1 MLGLLRHRAREEKAL
16 TSEAE
21 PNPAVAFAVGLI
33 YVFRTA
39 AGARIIREL
48 ETAVRTYAS
57 DPQALWRLVHDRDA
71 GGAPA
76 ERSDVIEGTL
86 ADAPRL
92 PAK

>member
-1 MLGLLRHRAREEKAL
+1 MLGLLRHRTREENAL

-39 AGARIIREL
+39 AGAKIIREL
-48 ETAVRTYAS
+48 ETAVRTYAA
-57 DPQALWRLVHDRDA
+57 DPQALWRLVREGDA
-71 GGAPA
+71 GAAPA
-76 ERSDVIEGTL
+76 ERSNVIDGTL
-86 ADAPRL
+86 AEAPRL